1 MADRQDPGRG
11 PVQVASL
18 VAEFLVEHGV
28 DRVFGLQGGHIQPI
42 WDQLARRGVRIVD
55 VRDEGSAVHMAHAHT
70 ELTGQTAV
78 TLVTAGP
85 GVTNTVTA
93 VANASVSRIPLLVIG
108 GCPPIPQSNM
118 GPLQDIPHTAILEPV
133 TRLSRTLRSADQV
146 LREFDEAWA
155 RASGDRGEPG
165 PVYLEIPTD
174 VLRREVPPALVTP
187 EHLRA
192 KPRRR
197 PQPHPDDVAA
207 VADLIR
213 AASRPA
219 IISGRGARAARGERS
234 DGIDARGERSDRIDA
249 PGERSDGIHG
259 GAGTDL
265 IRLLDASGAAYLDTQ
280 ESRGL
285 VPDSHPAAVGSA
297 RSAVMRDTDLLITVG
312 RQLDYQLGFGSPAV
326 FPHAKVVRIAD
337 TASELIDNRRGE
349 VEILAEPGAALG
361 AVADALKDHQPD
373 TTWRDEL
380 KGKHRKRSEEYRQGL
395 HTTEDGSDGH
405 IHPNR
410 IFGALDALDGDAL
423 DLGEAIMIADGGDLL
438 SFARLGITRC
448 ARYLDAGA
456 FGCLGIATPF
466 AIAASLAYP
475 DHPVVAVTGDGAF
488 GITATEIDTA
498 VRHGARI
505 VVIVSNNRAWNIERY
520 DQAENYGLVVGTE
533 LADSDYA
540 GMARAFGA
548 YGERVSDPAD
558 LEDAIRRALTH
569 APAVVDVVTT
579 QDAPSPDSGKGLGF
593 VPDYQALTPWNDA
606 EIARRQVGT

>member
-1 MADRQDPGRG
+1 MPEQSRAT
-11 PVQVASL
+11 
-18 VAEFLVEHGV
+18 VAEVVARFLQEHGV
-28 DRVFGLQGGHIQPI
+28 DRIFGLQGGHIQPI

-70 ELTGQTAV
+70 ELTGRTAV
-78 TLVTAGP
+78 AMVTAGP

-93 VANASVSRIPLLVIG
+93 VANASVSRIPLLVVG

-118 GPLQDIPHTAILEPV
+118 GPLQDIPHTAILQPV
-133 TRLSRTLRSADQV
+133 TRLARTLRSADQV

-174 VLRREVPPALVTP
+174 VLRQEVPPALQTE
-187 EHLRA
+187 EHFRA

-197 PQPHPDDVAA
+197 PQPHPEDVAA

-213 AASRPA
+213 SSSRPA
-219 IISGRGARAARGERS
+219 VISGRGARTGGGERS
-234 DGIDARGERSDRIDA
+234 DGIVRDG
-249 PGERSDGIHG
+249 GERSDGIVT

-265 IRLLDASGAAYLDTQ
+265 VRLLDASGAAYLDTQ

-312 RQLDYQLGFGSPAV
+312 RQLDYQLGMGSPAV
-326 FPHAKVVRIAD
+326 FPHAKVVRISD

-361 AVADALKDHQPD
+361 AIADALTKASAATGEGPYAPD

-380 KGKHRKRSEEYRQGL
+380 KAKHRRRADAYREAL
-395 HTTEDGSDGH
+395 HTTENGADGL

-410 IFGALDALDGDAL
+410 IFGALDALDGTAAL
-423 DLGEAIMIADGGDLL
+423 DLGETVMIADGGDLL

-456 FGCLGIATPF
+456 FGCLGVATPF
-466 AIAASLAYP
+466 AIAAALADP
-475 DHPVVAVTGDGAF
+475 DRPVVAVTGDGAF

-520 DQAENYGLVVGTE
+520 DQAENYGLVAGTE
-533 LADSDYA
+533 LGDADFA
-540 GMARAFGA
+540 AMARAFGA
-548 YGERVSDPAD
+548 HGVRVTDPAD
-558 LEDAIRRALTH
+558 LEGAIRGALEN

-606 EIARRQVGT
+606 EVERRGERS

>member
-1 MADRQDPGRG
+1 MPEPAAGGQGTGDSHTGDGHPGNGRG
-11 PVQVASL
+11 GTQVADL
-18 VAEFLVEHGV
+18 VARFLSEHGV

-42 WDQLARRGVRIVD
+42 WDQLARLGVRIVD

-78 TLVTAGP
+78 AMVTAGP

-93 VANASVSRIPLLVIG
+93 VANASVSRIPLMVIG

-118 GPLQDIPHTAILEPV
+118 GPLQDIPHTAILAPI
-133 TRLSRTLRSADQV
+133 TRLSRTLRAEDQV
-146 LREFDEAWA
+146 LRELDEAWA

-165 PVYLEIPTD
+165 PVYVEIPTD
-174 VLRREVPPALVTP
+174 VLRREVPPALITD

-213 AASRPA
+213 HAHRPA
-219 IISGRGARAARGERS
+219 IISGRAARTT
-234 DGIDARGERSDRIDA
+234 D
-249 PGERSDGIHG
+249 
-259 GAGTDL
+259 GTDL
-265 IRLLDASGAAYLDTQ
+265 VRLLDASGAAYLDTQ

-285 VPDSHPAAVGSA
+285 VPADHPAGVGSA

-312 RQLDYQLGFGSPAV
+312 RQLDYQLGMGSPAV
-326 FPHAKVVRIAD
+326 FRHAKVVRISD

-349 VEILAEPGAALG
+349 VEILAEPGAALS
-361 AVADALKDHQPD
+361 AIADALKDHTPD
-373 TTWRDEL
+373 TEWRDGL
-380 KGKHRKRSEEYRQGL
+380 RSKHLERAESHRQSLATAENG
-395 HTTEDGSDGH
+395 DDGH

-410 IFGALDALDGDAL
+410 IFGALDALDGDAV
-423 DLGEAIMIADGGDLL
+423 DLGSAIMIADGGDLL

-456 FGCLGIATPF
+456 FGCLGVATPF
-466 AIAASLAYP
+466 AVAASLAYP
-475 DHPVVAVTGDGAF
+475 DAPVVAVTGDGAF

-498 VRHGARI
+498 VRHGAKI

-520 DQAENYGLVVGTE
+520 DQAENYGLIVGTD

-548 YGERVSDPAD
+548 YAERVTDPAD
-558 LEDAIRRALTH
+558 LEGAVRRALEN
-569 APAVVDVVTT
+569 APALVDVVTT
-579 QDAPSPDSGKGLGF
+579 QDAASPDSGKGLGF

-606 EIARRQVGT
+606 EIERRKQ

>member
-1 MADRQDPGRG
+1 MAHAG
-11 PVQVASL
+11 PVQVAEV
-18 VAEFLVEHGV
+18 VARFLSEHGV

-42 WDQLARRGVRIVD
+42 WDQLARYGVRIVD

-78 TLVTAGP
+78 AMVTAGP

-93 VANASVSRIPLLVIG
+93 VANASVSRIPLLLIG

-133 TRLSRTLRSADQV
+133 TRVSRTLRSEDQV

-174 VLRREVPPALVTP
+174 VLRREAPPALVTP
-187 EHLRA
+187 EHLRP

-207 VADLIR
+207 VAELVR
-213 AASRPA
+213 ASSKPA
-219 IISGRGARAARGERS
+219 VISGRGAREGGEHADRGTE
-234 DGIDARGERSDRIDA
+234 
-249 PGERSDGIHG
+249 
-259 GAGTDL
+259 L
-265 IRLLDASGAAYLDTQ
+265 VRLLDASGAAYLDTQ

-326 FPHAKVVRIAD
+326 FAHAKVVRISD

-349 VEILAEPGAALG
+349 VEILAEPGAAL
-361 AVADALKDHQPD
+361 AAIADALKDHTPD
-373 TTWRDEL
+373 TSWRDEL
-380 KGKHRKRSEEYRQGL
+380 KAKHRKRAEEYRQAL
-395 HTTEDGSDGH
+395 HTTDNGADGH

-410 IFGALDALDGDAL
+410 IFGALDALDGSAL

-456 FGCLGIATPF
+456 FGCLGVATPF
-466 AIAASLAYP
+466 AIAASLAHP
-475 DHPVVAVTGDGAF
+475 DRPVVAVTGDGAF

-498 VRHGARI
+498 VRHGAKV

-533 LADSDYA
+533 LSDADYA
-540 GMARAFGA
+540 AMARAFGA
-548 YGERVSDPAD
+548 HGERVTEASD
-558 LEDAIRRALTH
+558 LEGAIRRALEN

-606 EIARRQVGT
+606 EVARRGERS

>member
-1 MADRQDPGRG
+1 MADAGPVGQ
-11 PVQVASL
+11 PVQVAEV
-18 VAEFLVEHGV
+18 VATFLQEHGV

-42 WDQLARRGVRIVD
+42 WDRLARRGVRIVD
-55 VRDEGSAVHMAHAHT
+55 VRDEGSAVHMAHAHS

-78 TLVTAGP
+78 AMVTAGP

-93 VANASVSRIPLLVIG
+93 VANASISRIPLMVIG

-133 TRLSRTLRSADQV
+133 TRLSRTLRSSDQV
-146 LREFDEAWA
+146 LRELDEAWA
-155 RASGDRGEPG
+155 RAAGDRGEPG
-165 PVYLEIPTD
+165 PVYVEIPTD
-174 VLRREVPPALVTP
+174 VLRREVPPALVTE

-197 PQPHPDDVAA
+197 PQPHPVDVAA
-207 VADLIR
+207 AADLLR
-213 AASRPA
+213 HAKRPA
-219 IISGRGARAARGERS
+219 VISGRGARSVQGERS
-234 DGIDARGERSDRIDA
+234 DGIG
-249 PGERSDGIHG
+249 G
-259 GAGTDL
+259 GAGTEL
-265 IRLLDASGAAYLDTQ
+265 VRLLDASGAAYLDTQ

-285 VPDSHPAAVGSA
+285 VPEDHPGAVGSA

-312 RQLDYQLGFGSPAV
+312 RQLDFQLGFGSPAV
-326 FPHAKVVRIAD
+326 FPNATVVRIAD

-349 VEILAEPGAALG
+349 VEILAEPGAAL
-361 AVADALKDHQPD
+361 AALADALKDHTPD
-373 TTWRDEL
+373 TAWRDEL
-380 KGKHRKRSEEYRQGL
+380 RGKHLKRAAEYRQAL
-395 HTTEDGSDGH
+395 ATTENGPDGF

-410 IFGALDALDGDAL
+410 IFGALDALDRDGTV
-423 DLGEAIMIADGGDLL
+423 DLGEAVMIADGGDLL

-448 ARYLDAGA
+448 SRYLDAGA
-456 FGCLGIATPF
+456 FGCLGVATPF

-475 DHPVVAVTGDGAF
+475 DRPVIAVTGDGAF

-498 VRHGARI
+498 VRHGAKI

-520 DQAENYGLVVGTE
+520 DQAENYGLVVGTD

-548 YGERVSDPAD
+548 HGERVTDPA
-558 LEDAIRRALTH
+558 EMEGAIRRALES

-579 QDAPSPDSGKGLGF
+579 QDAPSPDAGKGLGF

-606 EIARRQVGT
+606 EVERRKS